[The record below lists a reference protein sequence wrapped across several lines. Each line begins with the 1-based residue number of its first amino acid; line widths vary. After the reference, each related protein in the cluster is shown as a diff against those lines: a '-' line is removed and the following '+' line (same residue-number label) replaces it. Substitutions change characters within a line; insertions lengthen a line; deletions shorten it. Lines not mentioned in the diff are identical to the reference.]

1 MWPHIWYPAHTY
13 AYKLLWAFSNV
24 PFSKYWE
31 IEYFLHISKQ
41 GCHSH
46 QWWQP
51 SSVSCW
57 ALRELRKEN
66 TCRLAAIRPQPLLM
80 VSPEERK
87 LRKWKHR
94 KLAPYS
100 QGAYQRND
108 FSEPRLLYLLMF
120 RKALNSLTWNIWFP
134 LKVKSE
140 SESHSVVSG
149 SLRPHVLYNPWNSP
163 GQNTGVGS
171 LSLLQGIFSTQGSNS
186 GLLHCRQIFTSW
198 ATINSNLLVFRLP
211 ALCCKLLY
219 NLVPPLPPQSSSLR
233 VSWDAVSQAR
243 IS

>member
-13 AYKLLWAFSNV
+13 AYKLLWAFSSV

-57 ALRELRKEN
+57 ALRELRTEN

-108 FSEPRLLYLLMF
+108 FSEPRLLHLLMF
-120 RKALNSLTWNIWFP
+120 RKALNSLTWNIWF
-134 LKVKSE
+134 
-140 SESHSVVSG
+140 
-149 SLRPHVLYNPWNSP
+149 SLIYKKK
-163 GQNTGVGS
+163 
-171 LSLLQGIFSTQGSNS
+171 LLTFI
-186 GLLHCRQIFTSW
+186 
-198 ATINSNLLVFRLP
+198 LLVFV
-211 ALCCKLLY
+211 AKLTYDLAS
-219 NLVPPLPPQSSSLR
+219 PLASLEQFSLGHLR
-233 VSWDAVSQAR
+233 CLKS
-243 IS
+243 